1 MSAGVGGVPAP
12 SLARDLLSQ
21 ELDGIQHVVA
31 DGVVSISRF
40 HYDADSHRLGCVVGT
55 RLEGESDVVW
65 QSMILDDND
74 WYLGT
79 DPEAAPNSFDELVD
93 RINRHDWVR
102 VAGTGLATSPLAVLY
117 WLSGAVDSAAEESP
131 RGTTDDG
138 LDWHVVTVSVP
149 KAIDLGGADVRDSFE
164 QARVSQD
171 LVRLHVG
178 LDRGRL
184 AGVTWSDRS
193 DFVADH
199 RFWPTARHR
208 LIPLPEAVEQ
218 RALADYFV
226 LLGER
231 NPLAE
236 PRDST

>member
-1 MSAGVGGVPAP
+1 MTTIGISAV
-12 SLARDLLSQ
+12 
-21 ELDGIQHVVA
+21 
-31 DGVVSISRF
+31 
-40 HYDADSHRLGCVVGT
+40 T
-55 RLEGESDVVW
+55 RRR
-65 QSMILDDND
+65 QRNC
-74 WYLGT
+74 
-79 DPEAAPNSFDELVD
+79 FDELVD

-236 PRDST
+236 PRDSTYPEIGNSRTASPGRCCGPALQPRHGRDLKPWSSLIVPSLRSHVWPPESSRRPRTEPV